1 MTRPPLSPQSVI
13 RDAADL
19 ADEIGLDAVTLS
31 AVAVRLGVKTPSL
44 YSHVRDL
51 AALRDGV
58 TALALGELADRISA
72 SIAGRSGRLAL
83 AGFADAHRDYAI
95 AFPGRWQSLQR
106 QAGPDAVLSDS
117 ARSLVALNTA
127 MLAGYGIDP
136 GQVTH
141 AIRLVGST
149 INGFVNLER
158 VGNFSHST
166 PSADSSWAVIV
177 DALDSLLSTW
187 PTSGSKEQHS

>member
-1 MTRPPLSPQSVI
+1 MTRTPLSSRSVI

-51 AALRDGV
+51 GALRDGV
-58 TALALGELADRISA
+58 TALALGQLADGISA
-72 SIAGRSGRLAL
+72 AIAGRSGRLAL
-83 AGFADAHRDYAI
+83 AGFAQAHREFATS
-95 AFPGRWQSLQR
+95 FPGRWQSLQR

-117 ARSLVALNTA
+117 ARGLVALNTA
-127 MLAGYGIDP
+127 MLSGYGIAPDHS
-136 GQVTH
+136 VH

-158 VGNFSHST
+158 VGNFSHSS
-166 PSADSSWAVIV
+166 PPADSSWAVII

-187 PTSGSKEQHS
+187 PISGSKELHS